1 MSNRNIRYDPE
12 CDTAAELLGGYEAID
27 ESLDAYLDAL
37 DREPRGFTV
46 VECAWGRVRVIQ
58 TKPIGRV
65 PALLWYFVLEANGD
79 VLITNVEKFEP
90 TYPFA

>member
-1 MSNRNIRYDPE
+1 
-12 CDTAAELLGGYEAID
+12 
-27 ESLDAYLDAL
+27 
-37 DREPRGFTV
+37 V

-90 TYPFA
+90 TYPIA